1 MVDRMKAAP
10 LFALLVTLQA
20 SPVVAQDHWTH
31 IGEIEGI
38 SLDYDQ
44 ITVID
49 RGGGDRRVVLRIV
62 NSDPSL
68 VTPTMVED
76 IEIACEAQTFIINEA
91 VVFTRDGEVGAR
103 FPRGFRGSQPITENI
118 PEFAVMARVC
128 PS

>member
-1 MVDRMKAAP
+1 MDRMRASL
-10 LFALLVTLQA
+10 LFAVLVTLMA
-20 SPVVAQDHWTH
+20 SPVVAQNHWTH

-44 ITVID
+44 TTVID

-76 IEIACEAQTFIINEA
+76 IEIACEARTFIINEA
-91 VVFTRDGEVGAR
+91 VALTRDGEVGAR

-118 PEFAVMARVC
+118 PEFAVMTLVC